1 MPLNEGKVFVLVV
14 LFASQMALTEWNQF
28 VVCNPFAICSFE
40 RLALEG
46 LHELLGLYSSE
57 SAPIQ

>member
-1 MPLNEGKVFVLVV
+1 MPLNEGKAFVFVV

-28 VVCNPFAICSFE
+28 VVCNPFSIFNFE
-40 RLALEG
+40 GLTSEG
-46 LHELLGLYSSE
+46 LHELVGVYSLE